1 MTSDG
6 SLQVCAGHEAGC
18 EVLIHAMKN
27 IFENEKSAEA
37 ILLVVASNAF
47 NSLNRKLFLHNVKV
61 ICPVIATFVINCYS
75 LDSRLF
81 IIGGGEIKSREG
93 TTQRDPV
100 AMAIYAIA
108 IIPFLL
114 ILIEYPEKEC
124 LSTKNAA
131 FAETAAGKL
140 LSRRSWWDKLCEI
153 GPNFGYFPNSGKTWI
168 VTKKT

>member
-1 MTSDG
+1 MEKSWIRPIGVGEVLRQIIGKSITIIIKEEIMTSDG

-75 LDSRLF
+75 SDSRLY
-81 IIGGGEIKSREG
+81 IIAGGEIKSRKG
-93 TTQRDPV
+93 TTQGDPV
-100 AMAIYAIA
+100 RMAIYAIP
-108 IIPFLL
+108 IIPLLL
-114 ILIEYPEKEC
+114 ILIEY
-124 LSTKNAA
+124 
-131 FAETAAGKL
+131 
-140 LSRRSWWDKLCEI
+140 
-153 GPNFGYFPNSGKTWI
+153 
-168 VTKKT
+168 